1 MTAKKT
7 QKHVA
12 KTAPKAP
19 KTVAAKPKVDDVAKT
34 VAAVT
39 SGDLT
44 VGVTVPTAGKK
55 VAKAVKQPKAKA
67 HKAGCTMSGIDAAA
81 KVLAESASPL
91 NAKAIVAKA
100 AAAGYWAS
108 TAKTPDATLYASMLT
123 EMKKLGTASRF
134 AKAGRGLWSR
144 AGLAKVTK
152 VVLPGGTTAKPTA
165 TTPAIKHTA
174 EVSKKA

>member
-1 MTAKKT
+1 
-7 QKHVA
+7 
-12 KTAPKAP
+12 
-19 KTVAAKPKVDDVAKT
+19 
-34 VAAVT
+34 
-39 SGDLT
+39 
-44 VGVTVPTAGKK
+44 
-55 VAKAVKQPKAKA
+55 
-67 HKAGCTMSGIDAAA
+67 
-81 KVLAESASPL
+81 
-91 NAKAIVAKA
+91 
-100 AAAGYWAS
+100 
-108 TAKTPDATLYASMLT
+108 MLT